1 MKAREGK
8 VVGMVELFNAL
19 GEDNPFAQRTLQ
31 NAFVY
36 SRVKIIKIRL
46 KLTK

>member
-19 GEDNPFAQRTLQ
+19 GDNNPFAQRTWL
-31 NAFVY
+31 
-36 SRVKIIKIRL
+36 
-46 KLTK
+46 